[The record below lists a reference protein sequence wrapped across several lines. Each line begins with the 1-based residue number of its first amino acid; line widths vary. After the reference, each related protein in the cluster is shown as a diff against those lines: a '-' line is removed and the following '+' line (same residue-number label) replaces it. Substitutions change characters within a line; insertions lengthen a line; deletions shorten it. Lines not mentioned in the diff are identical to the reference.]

1 MKCDRCGCEVSSDN
15 SYAHAGQ
22 QLCEGCYMDSLQP
35 VKACDPWAV
44 YLAGRTRETADSGD
58 DSGLTDLQ
66 REIYQ
71 FIQQCNR
78 VAPETVTERF
88 SLSQA
93 ELQTQV
99 AVLRHCELVRGTK
112 EGDRVF
118 LAPFDEPEN
127 A

>member
-1 MKCDRCGCEVSSDN
+1 MKCDKCGREVSPDD

-22 QLCEGCYMDSLQP
+22 QLCEDCYMDSLQP

-44 YLAGRTRETADSGD
+44 YLAGRSRETSGSGE
-58 DSGLTDLQ
+58 SGLTDLQ

-71 FIQQCNR
+71 FIRQRNR
-78 VAPETVTERF
+78 VAPETVMEHF

-112 EGDRVF
+112 EGDRVL
-118 LAPFDEPEN
+118 LAPFEDSAE